1 MRQRTA
7 VVVLAA
13 GAGTRMR
20 SKTPKVLHPLA
31 GRSMLAHA
39 LYAANDV
46 HPEHLITVVGHDREK
61 VSHAVSTVA
70 GDLGRKI
77 DLAVQEEQLGTGHAV
92 RCALDILPADF
103 AGDVL
108 VTSADVPLLDGHTL
122 EALVEEHRSYSDRP
136 GATVLTFVPA
146 DPNGYGRIV
155 RDDNNQV
162 AEIVEHA
169 DATPAQA
176 SIGEVNSGVY
186 IFDADLLRAAIHQL
200 RTANAQHELY
210 LTDVVKIARQ
220 AGRAVYGALLA
231 DSTRVTGVN
240 DRVQL
245 AAAARALNTVLLE
258 RHMRAGVTVID
269 PGSTWVDATVQIGQ
283 DALLHPG
290 VQLLGATVIGEDAEI
305 GPDTTLTDVTVGAGA
320 SVVRS
325 HGTRAV
331 IGAGATVGPFT
342 YLRPDSEIGEA
353 GKLGAFVETKNAQ
366 IGAHSKVP
374 HLTYVG
380 DATIGEYSNIGAS
393 SVFVNYDGV
402 KKSRTIVGSH
412 VRTGSDTMFVAPIEV
427 GDGAYTG
434 AGTVL
439 RNNVPPGALAV
450 SGGSQRN
457 IEGWVERNRPDTE
470 SARAA
475 ARARDG
481 IETADTPADADPQP
495 GPPAQ
500 AAGTS
505 HETQQKDG
513 EDQ

>member
-39 LYAANDV
+39 LHAANDV
-46 HPEHLITVVGHDREK
+46 QPEHLITVVGHDREK
-61 VSHAVSTVA
+61 VSTAVAEVS
-70 GDLGRKI
+70 GELRRKI
-77 DLAVQEEQLGTGHAV
+77 DLAVQEQQLGTGHAV
-92 RCALDILPADF
+92 RCALDVLPTDF
-103 AGDVL
+103 TGDVL

-122 EALVEEHRSYSDRP
+122 EALVEEHRSYPERP
-136 GATVLTFVPA
+136 GATLLTFKPA
-146 DPNGYGRIV
+146 DPNGYGRII
-155 RDDNNQV
+155 RSDENQV

-169 DATPAQA
+169 DATPEQA
-176 SIGEVNSGVY
+176 AITEVNSGVY
-186 IFDADLLRAAIHQL
+186 IFDATLLRAAVARLGTH
-200 RTANAQHELY
+200 NAQRELY
-210 LTDVVKIARQ
+210 LTDVVKLARDG
-220 AGRAVYGALLA
+220 GRAVYGALLA
-231 DSTRVTGVN
+231 DPTRVTGVN

-245 AAAARALNTVLLE
+245 AEVARAMNTVILE

-269 PGSTWVDATVQIGQ
+269 PASTWVDAGVQIGR
-283 DALLHPG
+283 DTVLRPG
-290 VQLLGATVIGEDAEI
+290 VQLLGATVIDEDAEI

-325 HGTRAV
+325 HATRAV
-331 IGAGATVGPFT
+331 IGAGATVGPFS
-342 YLRPDSEIGEA
+342 YLRPDSELGES

-380 DATIGEYSNIGAS
+380 DATIGEHSNIGAS

-402 KKSRTIVGSH
+402 QKSRTVVGSH
-412 VRTGSDTMFVAPIEV
+412 VRTGSDTMFVAPLEV

-457 IEGWVERNRPDTE
+457 IEGWVERNRSDTE

-475 ARARDG
+475 ARARA
-481 IETADTPADADPQP
+481 EAEQP
-495 GPPAQ
+495 
-500 AAGTS
+500 
-505 HETQQKDG
+505 HETLGTAGIDKRQKDG
-513 EDQ
+513 ENQ